1 MVQELEESLHGKTLE
16 YTMELFEEA
25 IAEGL
30 EYMGVKIAFNGK
42 TYSAPTVGLYGVKS
56 KPENL
61 LLVSSSKGSRET
73 KENRK
78 KNTKSLLL
86 TRKVILGIHKNY
98 NWYEE

>member
-16 YTMELFEEA
+16 YAMELFEEA

-56 KPENL
+56 KPEISGIKAKVLARNEREQKEEYE
-61 LLVSSSKGSRET
+61 VS
-73 KENRK
+73 
-78 KNTKSLLL
+78 L
-86 TRKVILGIHKNY
+86 
-98 NWYEE
+98 